1 SVDDRKDKMTF
12 WSFNARSIVNKDREL
27 RTRLSSY
34 DYDVIAVTET
44 WLDSSINDG
53 EIFPSSYQ
61 VIRKDRSRS
70 GGGILV
76 ACSHHLSVRR
86 RFDYETECEVLWCE
100 VVIPNPLT
108 TMLVGVFYRPPSTDL
123 NYMQELE
130 KSLSMIERNGKNL
143 TLVLLGDFN
152 FPNINWFAPSPS
164 TLCSD
169 AYFCD
174 MIDDNFLHQTINV
187 PTRKGNIL
195 DLVLV
200 NKPELMLWSNV
211 CEGLANSDHD
221 SIEFSL
227 KVKIARRK
235 CSPRLVY
242 DYKNADWDGL
252 KEDFRNIPWN
262 CIDLVSDIEVVWSLW
277 KSLFFKAVERNIPSK
292 FLSSKRNVPWF
303 NSDIKKLIHKKQR
316 LWKIAKSSGSP
327 NKWSNYKN

>member
-1 SVDDRKDKMTF
+1 
-12 WSFNARSIVNKDREL
+12 
-27 RTRLSSY
+27 
-34 DYDVIAVTET
+34 
-44 WLDSSINDG
+44 
-53 EIFPSSYQ
+53 
-61 VIRKDRSRS
+61 
-70 GGGILV
+70 
-76 ACSHHLSVRR
+76 
-86 RFDYETECEVLWCE
+86 
-100 VVIPNPLT
+100 
-108 TMLVGVFYRPPSTDL
+108 
-123 NYMQELE
+123 MQELE
-130 KSLSMIERNGKNL
+130 KSLSMIEGNGKNL

-152 FPNINWFAPSPS
+152 FPNINWSAPSPS

-169 AYFCD
+169 GISAYFCD
-174 MIDDNFLHQTINV
+174 IIDDNFLHQMINV

-200 NKPELMLWSNV
+200 NKPELMLRSNV
-211 CEGLANSDHD
+211 REGLANSDHD
-221 SIEFSL
+221 SIEFAL

-327 NKWSNYKN
+327 DKWSNYKKLNNEVKDKLRKAYYRYVNNLANSLVANPKKFWTFVKSCTGTSSVPKTIEFNGLKGYSPSSIAHLFNTFFHSVFNKRCDESSVPFYPYCIQIMSLKTWYVQ